1 MIRRLQT
8 VRVKLTLWYI
18 VLLGLTL
25 LLFSGYI
32 ALRLESS
39 LNDQT
44 DTALQVG
51 VSQVISVLDTTGTT
65 PALPNTSM
73 AQDVSRRLT
82 QAGFNVWIRSND
94 GTTISHSGGLSDA
107 STTTSITSG
116 YGTVIFENAE
126 WRVYYQKIEGADGT
140 SIGWIEIARSLEAIG
155 GTMDHLYYDILTAV
169 PFALILAGVGGLFLA
184 VRALR
189 PIDHIT
195 RTAQAISGGDLSQR
209 IAHKGPADEI
219 GRLTATLDSMLDRL
233 QTAFERERQFS
244 ADVSHELRTPLTAIK
259 GRVEVSLNQPR
270 SPDEYEATLRAI
282 DQDAAR
288 LIRLTTDLLLLSR
301 LERGNLPWQPYTVDL
316 SDLLLSLV
324 DYIQPLVESRQLN
337 VQKDIPPT
345 LLVQGDLDQLMR
357 LFLNLLDN
365 AIKYSR
371 SAGELSI
378 QARLLDGC
386 AQVAIC
392 DSGPGI
398 APEHIAHL
406 FERFYRIEADRS
418 RESGGAGLGLAIAAE
433 IARWHKAKIEVY
445 SAVGYGTTFT
455 ITLPLPPK

>member
-1 MIRRLQT
+1 MNKRFQT
-8 VRVKLTLWYI
+8 VRVRLTLWYI

-32 ALRLESS
+32 ALRLESTLS
-39 LNDQT
+39 DQT
-44 DTALQVG
+44 DSALQVG

-65 PALPNTSM
+65 PSLMNTPE

-82 QAGFNVWIRSND
+82 QAGFNVWIRS
-94 GTTISHSGGLSDA
+94 SEGLAVGRIGDFGDFA
-107 STTTSITSG
+107 APTPITAG
-116 YGTVIFENAE
+116 YKTVMIDSAE
-126 WRVYYQKIEGADGT
+126 WRVYYQEIQGAGGT
-140 SIGWIEIARSLEAIG
+140 GIGWIEITRSLEAIG
-155 GTMDHLYYDILTAV
+155 STLDRLYVQIFLAV
-169 PFALILAGVGGLFLA
+169 PFALILAGVSGLFLA
-184 VRALR
+184 ERALR
-189 PIDHIT
+189 PIDQIT
-195 RTAQAISGGDLSQR
+195 RTAQAISAGDFSQR
-209 IAHKGPADEI
+209 IAHKGPSDEI

-259 GRVEVSLNQPR
+259 GRIEVSLNQPR
-270 SPDEYEATLRAI
+270 PPDEYEATLRAI

-301 LERGNLPWQPYTVDL
+301 LERGGLPWQPYTVDL

-324 DYIQPLVESRQLN
+324 EYVQPLVETRQLN
-337 VQKDIPPT
+337 VQKDIPLT

-365 AIKYSR
+365 AIKYTP
-371 SAGELSI
+371 SAGKLTI
-378 QARLLDGC
+378 QARILDGH

-398 APEHIAHL
+398 ASGHIPHL
-406 FERFYRIEADRS
+406 FERFYRIDADRS

-433 IARWHKAKIEVY
+433 IARSHKGKIEVQ
-445 SAVGYGTTFT
+445 STVGHGTTFT
-455 ITLPLPPK
+455 VMLPLPPK